1 MVDCLVCFHEKRGRF
16 PEDLGILKGVVCERK
31 NRTLSINNRAY
42 SHRNIIIFTH
52 AYWIAAEGIEAESLI
67 ESLFEQGVQPAQIY
81 LISPFAHVAARL
93 KIIGRK
99 HGIYT
104 EQRRNAGTVHTT
116 QGKQAKI
123 VI

>member
-1 MVDCLVCFHEKRGRF
+1 MKSAAGF
-16 PEDLGILKGVVCERK
+16 PKIWGYSKEWSVSAK
-31 NRTLSINNRAY
+31 NRTFSINNRAY
-42 SHRNIIIFTH
+42 SHRIIIIFTH

-81 LISPFAHVAARL
+81 LVSPFAHVAARL